1 MAGDVWETT
10 HRFCFLRYA
19 YIKSRM
25 FDGIAYLSIAVSDMN
40 VVQNLWIDELGLAI
54 IARRQGPDEELGR
67 LWGLPAEQFADQLLL
82 ATPGASTGYL
92 HFVQLNEPGESVR
105 LNAASTDLGAK
116 NIDVNCTGM
125 PALVERLKA
134 AGYSFRSEIG
144 AYEIDG
150 IQAREVQ
157 MPVHDGIN
165 VVLIEVLS
173 EGFEVD
179 YTNKGFAALTSFVVV
194 VPDVV
199 REAEFYRALFG
210 FQQILRHEL
219 SGPALEMAA
228 ALPKGTVLDLHL
240 LGHPAYMFG
249 RMELIEYKGVHGA
262 NRFERAVPPATGIL
276 RCGFKVDS
284 LDEFIALAEKQ
295 GVGITRSLQIDAIFG
310 KGQMIELRS
319 PAGLELQILASEGG
333 N

>member
-1 MAGDVWETT
+1 
-10 HRFCFLRYA
+10 
-19 YIKSRM
+19 M

-40 VVQNLWIDELGLAI
+40 VVQNLWIDELGLDI
-54 IARRQGPDEELGR
+54 IARRQGPDDELAR

-82 ATPGASTGYL
+82 ATPGATTGYL

-125 PALVERLKA
+125 PALVEQLKA
-134 AGYSFRSEIG
+134 SGYRFRSEIG
-144 AYEIDG
+144 EYEIDG
-150 IQAREVQ
+150 IQAQEVQ
-157 MPVHDGIN
+157 MPVHDDIN

-173 EGFEVD
+173 KGFEVD
-179 YTNKGFAALTSFVVV
+179 YTAKGFAALTSFVVI

-199 REAEFYRALFG
+199 QEAEFYRELFG

-219 SGPALEMAA
+219 SGPGLEMAA

-240 LGHPAYMFG
+240 LGHPDTMFG
-249 RMELIEYKGVHGA
+249 RMELIEYKGVKGV

-276 RCGFKVDS
+276 RCGFKVAA
-284 LDEFIALAEKQ
+284 LDRFITRAEQQ
-295 GVGITRSLQIDAIFG
+295 GITITRSLQIDAIFG
-310 KGQMIELRS
+310 AGKMIELTS
-319 PAGLELQILASEGG
+319 PAGLELQILAPESGG
-333 N
+333 